1 MKEKVVLYI
10 RSDSVTWMFTNHEIL
25 SEDSWKLFAKKA
37 FREIV
42 NYLVYKYIYILLF
55 TVTFKLNIYTKMT

>member
-1 MKEKVVLYI
+1 
-10 RSDSVTWMFTNHEIL
+10 MFTNHEIL